1 MTVVCLVILA
11 GIFWGD
17 FFLKNYIESHVDER
31 EEREI
36 CRGEFLIRKHHN
48 KGMMLNA
55 GQKRRRL
62 VAVVSLVF
70 TLILTI
76 VFIVSLGH
84 RGNNLLRLGL
94 SLLLGGAF
102 SNTYDRLRR
111 GYVVDYVSFP
121 VKWQAF
127 RKIVFNCS
135 DFCIIIGALLSALGM
150 LLNSN
155 LAKYPRS
162 PWQGIRNAALLI
174 LIPSRGY
181 WFLKAFQNV
190 ELPAYA
196 VPCRRCLSEDVDIF

>member
-17 FFLKNYIESHVDER
+17 FFVKNYIESHVDER
-31 EEREI
+31 DKRVI
-36 CRGEFLIRKHHN
+36 WKGKLLIRKHHN

-62 VAVVSLVF
+62 VAVVSLAF
-70 TLILTI
+70 TLILTV

-94 SLLLGGAF
+94 ALLLGGAF

-121 VKWQAF
+121 AGVPQDRLQLLGFLHYHRCVA
-127 RKIVFNCS
+127 
-135 DFCIIIGALLSALGM
+135 IGA
-150 LLNSN
+150 
-155 LAKYPRS
+155 
-162 PWQGIRNAALLI
+162 WNAVN
-174 LIPSRGY
+174 GK
-181 WFLKAFQNV
+181 LK
-190 ELPAYA
+190 
-196 VPCRRCLSEDVDIF
+196 

>member
-1 MTVVCLVILA
+1 MAAVWILILA

-17 FFLKNYIESHVDER
+17 FFLKNEIEKHVEEW
-31 EEREI
+31 EERKI
-36 CRGEFLIRKHHN
+36 CHGKFLIRKHHN

-62 VAVVSLVF
+62 VAAMSLV
-70 TLILTI
+70 LTVVLTF

-121 VKWQAF
+121 VKWQRF

-135 DFCIIIGALLSALGM
+135 DFCIIIGALITALG
-150 LLNSN
+150 
-155 LAKYPRS
+155 A
-162 PWQGIRNAALLI
+162 I
-174 LIPSRGY
+174 
-181 WFLKAFQNV
+181 
-190 ELPAYA
+190 
-196 VPCRRCLSEDVDIF
+196 

>member
-1 MTVVCLVILA
+1 MTAVCLVILA

-17 FFLKNYIESHVDER
+17 FLLKNYIEAHVNER

-36 CRGEFLIRKHHN
+36 CKGKLLIRKHHN

-55 GQKRRRL
+55 GQKKRRL
-62 VAVVSLVF
+62 VAAMSLVF
-70 TLILTI
+70 TMVLTL

-111 GYVVDYVSFP
+111 GYVVDYVSFL
-121 VKWQAF
+121 VKWQGF

-135 DFCIIIGALLSALGM
+135 DFCIIIGSLISALG
-150 LLNSN
+150 
-155 LAKYPRS
+155 A
-162 PWQGIRNAALLI
+162 I
-174 LIPSRGY
+174 
-181 WFLKAFQNV
+181 
-190 ELPAYA
+190 
-196 VPCRRCLSEDVDIF
+196 

>member
-31 EEREI
+31 EERAI
-36 CRGEFLIRKHHN
+36 CKGKFLIRKHHN

-55 GQKRRRL
+55 GQKRRHL
-62 VAVVSLVF
+62 VAAVSLAF
-70 TLILTI
+70 TLVLTV
-76 VFIVSLGH
+76 VFIVSLGY
-84 RGNNLLRLGL
+84 RGNNLLLLGL
-94 SLLLGGAF
+94 ALLLGGAF

-135 DFCIIIGALLSALGM
+135 DFCIIIGALLSTLGM
-150 LLNSN
+150 L
-155 LAKYPRS
+155 
-162 PWQGIRNAALLI
+162 
-174 LIPSRGY
+174 
-181 WFLKAFQNV
+181 
-190 ELPAYA
+190 
-196 VPCRRCLSEDVDIF
+196 

>member
-17 FFLKNYIESHVDER
+17 FFLKNYIESHENERDER
-31 EEREI
+31 VI
-36 CRGEFLIRKHHN
+36 CKGKFLIRKHHN

-55 GQKRRRL
+55 GRRRRL
-62 VAVVSLVF
+62 VVVSLAF
-70 TLILTI
+70 TLILTV

-94 SLLLGGAF
+94 ALLLGGAF

-150 LLNSN
+150 L
-155 LAKYPRS
+155 
-162 PWQGIRNAALLI
+162 
-174 LIPSRGY
+174 
-181 WFLKAFQNV
+181 
-190 ELPAYA
+190 
-196 VPCRRCLSEDVDIF
+196 

>member
-1 MTVVCLVILA
+1 MIAVWILILA

-17 FFLKNYIESHVDER
+17 FFLKNYIEKHVDER

-36 CRGEFLIRKHHN
+36 CHGKLLIRKHHN

-55 GQKRRRL
+55 GQKKRKL
-62 VAVVSLVF
+62 VAAISLVF
-70 TLILTI
+70 TLILTA

-84 RGNNLLRLGL
+84 RGNHLLRLGL

-121 VKWQAF
+121 VKWQGF

-135 DFCIIIGALLSALGM
+135 DFCIIIGSLISTLG
-150 LLNSN
+150 
-155 LAKYPRS
+155 A
-162 PWQGIRNAALLI
+162 I
-174 LIPSRGY
+174 
-181 WFLKAFQNV
+181 
-190 ELPAYA
+190 
-196 VPCRRCLSEDVDIF
+196 